1 MKNIT
6 ILGSSGSIG
15 TQSLSVIE
23 ENEDLCAYALSVN
36 KNIKL
41 LEEQVRKFKPKY
53 ACVTDEEAAKS
64 FKIAVSD
71 TDTKVLSG
79 KEGLEEIA
87 SLPKADTV
95 VTAIVGIAG
104 LLPTMEAIKAK
115 KRIALANKETLV
127 TAGDIVMKAAKEN
140 GAEIIPVDS
149 EHSAIFQSLGERYK
163 DGKNKA
169 EVKNII
175 LTASGG
181 PFFGKTKEE
190 LKNVGVKEALKH
202 PNWSMGAKI
211 TIDSA
216 TLMNKGL
223 EVIEATHLFGVGAE
237 RVKVLVHR
245 QSIVHSMVEL
255 TDNAVI
261 AQLGSPDMKLPIQY
275 AITYPERKPM
285 KENELD
291 LAEVATLTFQKPDLE
306 TFKCLALAFDAIKK
320 GGAYPVV
327 LNGANEA
334 CVDLFLKEKIGFLD
348 IADLIEKALSAC
360 RGGKISS
367 IDDVISWDRWSREY
381 ILKQISN

>member
-15 TQSLSVIE
+15 TQSLEVIE
-23 ENEDLCAYALSVN
+23 ENKDLCAYALSVN

-53 ACVTDEEAAKS
+53 ACVTDEEAAKE
-64 FKIAVSD
+64 FKIKVRD
-71 TDTKVLSG
+71 TETKVLAG
-79 KEGLEEIA
+79 NEGMKEIA
-87 SLPKADTV
+87 SLPEADTV

-104 LLPTMEAIKAK
+104 LIPTMEAIKAK

-127 TAGDIVMKAAKEN
+127 TAGDIVMSAAKEN

-163 DGKNKA
+163 DGKNHI

-181 PFFGKTKEE
+181 PFFGKTKDE
-190 LKNVGVKEALKH
+190 LKNVGVKDALKH

-223 EVIEATHLFGVGAE
+223 EVIEATCLFGVGAE

-255 TDNAVI
+255 TDNAII

-285 KENELD
+285 SCNELD
-291 LAEVATLTFQKPDLE
+291 WAKAATLTFENPDME

-334 CVDLFLKEKIGFLD
+334 CVDLFLNEKIGFLD
-348 IADLIEKALSAC
+348 IADLIEKALGDC
-360 RGGKISS
+360 LGGKISS
-367 IDDVISWDRWSREY
+367 IDDVISWDKWSREY

>member
-15 TQSLSVIE
+15 TQSLEVIE
-23 ENEDLCAYALSVN
+23 ENEGLRAYALSVN
-36 KNIKL
+36 KNTRL

-53 ACVTDEEAAKS
+53 ACVVDDESAKD
-64 FKIAVSD
+64 FKIRVKD

-79 KEGLEEIA
+79 KEGLLEIA
-87 SLPKADTV
+87 SLPEADTV

-127 TAGDIVMKAAKEN
+127 TAGNIVMKAAKDN
-140 GAEIIPVDS
+140 GSEIIPVDS
-149 EHSAIFQSLGERYK
+149 EHSAIFQSLGERYVN
-163 DGKNKA
+163 GKNPE

-181 PFFGKTKEE
+181 PFFGKNRDE
-190 LKNVGVKEALKH
+190 LKNVTVRDALKH

-223 EVIEATHLFGVGAE
+223 EVIEATHLFGVSAE

-261 AQLGSPDMKLPIQY
+261 AQLGVPDMKLPIQY

-285 KENELD
+285 RGNQLD
-291 LAEVATLTFQKPDLE
+291 LDKAADLTFQKPDME
-306 TFKCLALAFDAIKK
+306 TFKCLALSFDAIKA
-320 GGAYPVV
+320 GGNKPVV

-334 CVDLFLKEKIGFLD
+334 AVDLFLKEKIGFLD
-348 IADLIEKALSAC
+348 IGDMVEKALNSC
-360 RGGKISS
+360 EFSEITD
-367 IDDVISWDRWSREY
+367 IDDVISWDKWAREKIY
-381 ILKQISN
+381 SLI

>member
-79 KEGLEEIA
+79 KEGLEKIA

-245 QSIVHSMVEL
+245 QSIVHSMAEL

-348 IADLIEKALSAC
+348 IADLIEKALSDC
-360 RGGKISS
+360 SGGKISS
-367 IDDVISWDRWSREY
+367 IDDVISWDKWSREY
-381 ILKQISN
+381 ILKQISK